1 MYIYDLLINIM
12 AQVLALTNGTL
23 GNWVNVASNA
33 TGPLD
38 PNITLTTCGTDV
50 VESIAKLAV
59 SLGDILST
67 IVQSLFPAIA

>member
-1 MYIYDLLINIM
+1 MIIYDLLINIL

-23 GNWVNVASNA
+23 GNWVNVSANA

-38 PNITLTTCGTDV
+38 PNITLTTAGSGL

-67 IVQSLFPAIA
+67 IVQTLFPAIA

>member
-1 MYIYDLLINIM
+1 MDIYDLFVNIM

-23 GNWVNVASNA
+23 IHWVNVPANA

-38 PNITLTTCGTDV
+38 PNITLTTAGSGL

-59 SLGDILST
+59 SLGDFLST
-67 IVQSLFPAIA
+67 VVQTLF